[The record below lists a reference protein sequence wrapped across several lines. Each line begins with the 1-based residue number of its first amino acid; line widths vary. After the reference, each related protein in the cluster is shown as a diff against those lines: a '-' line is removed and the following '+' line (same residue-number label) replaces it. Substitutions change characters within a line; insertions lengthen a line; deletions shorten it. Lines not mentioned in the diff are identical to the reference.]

1 MHVKEGFGLKTRAVG
16 RRAMY
21 REISGELPKIK
32 DFYLPF
38 GGHLDEKNRWVLL
51 SNKVPWKEIEEEYRQ
66 KFSPDNIGAPSKSVR
81 VALGALII
89 KEKLQLSDREVVEQ
103 IKENPYLQYF
113 IGYEGFTNEELFS
126 PSLMPSFRARFDGE
140 LLEKVNEILFREYQE
155 ELKKKRRKMR
165 RKLKEGK

>member
-1 MHVKEGFGLKTRAVG
+1 
-16 RRAMY
+16 MY
-21 REISGELPKIK
+21 REISPELPKID

-38 GGHLDEKNRWVLL
+38 GGHLDEKNRWVIL
-51 SNKVPWKEIEEEYRQ
+51 SRKIPWKEIEEEYRK
-66 KFSPDNIGAPSKSVR
+66 KFSSNNMGAPSKTVR

-113 IGYEGFTNEELFS
+113 IGCEGFTNEEFFS
-126 PSLMPSFRARFDGE
+126 STLMPSFRARFDGE

-155 ELKKKRRKMR
+155 ELKKKCRKMG
-165 RKLKEGK
+165 RKLKRGR